1 MRPAVTAFFPL
12 AHGSEAHLHC
22 SLCQCF
28 LPFYGRVIVH
38 RIYRS
43 HFVYR
48 LSVDEHWAI
57 FTFWLLWLALLWMC
71 VYKAV
76 SSCFHFRVCTLEWSC
91 WVLWLGLQGDPTSPS
106 QRKSVVSIHWKVWCW
121 SWNSNTLAT
130 WCEELTHW
138 KRPWCW
144 ERLKAG
150 GERDDRGWD
159 GWMAS
164 PTQRTWVWVNS
175 RSWWWTGRPDVL
187 QSMGLQRVGC
197 NWATGLTEAILWTY
211 WFKNFCECCIHF
223 MFHWRSETSFC

>member
-1 MRPAVTAFFPL
+1 MDLLLLHFHIHGFIQYETCCDCLLSL

-28 LPFYGRVIVH
+28 RPFYGRVIVH

-57 FTFWLLWLALLWMC
+57 FTFWLLWLALLWMY

-106 QRKSVVSIHWKVWCW
+106 QRKSVLSIHWKVWCW

-130 WCEELTHW
+130 HAKSWLTG
-138 KRPWCW
+138 KDSS
-144 ERLKAG
+144 AG
-150 GERDDRGWD
+150 RDLG
-159 GWMAS
+159 
-164 PTQRTWVWVNS
+164 
-175 RSWWWTGRPDVL
+175 
-187 QSMGLQRVGC
+187 
-197 NWATGLTEAILWTY
+197 
-211 WFKNFCECCIHF
+211 
-223 MFHWRSETSFC
+223 